1 MFEAIIIL
9 IDLQQQ
15 QQQQD
20 GATRTW
26 VMTMTGKMV
35 VNASMDSFQLTNRHM
50 NSPPA

>member
-35 VNASMDSFQLTNRHM
+35 VNASMESFQLTNRHM

>member
-9 IDLQQQ
+9 IDLQQ

>member
-9 IDLQQQ
+9 IDLQ

-35 VNASMDSFQLTNRHM
+35 VNASMESFQLTNRHM

>member
-9 IDLQQQ
+9 IDMQQQ

-35 VNASMDSFQLTNRHM
+35 VNASMESFQLTNRHM